1 MPPLGPPIALASP
14 MSLLLQD
21 LRHGARVLG
30 KNPGVS
36 ALAIAVIAL
45 GIGANSAIFSVIN
58 AVLLN
63 SLPYEE
69 SDRLVLLWTDASSS
83 GGPTQVR
90 ATPADIFDWRE
101 QTRAFE
107 AITYF
112 QNQSLT
118 LTALDQPVT
127 PLVHG
132 VDAAYFEVLGVPT
145 ALGRTFAVGEDSPGR
160 DGVVVMSH
168 RLWRDAFGSDPS
180 VIGRQVELDGQPLEV
195 IGVLPEGFHS
205 LSSVSVQ
212 PDLWRPLVLAP
223 FRNIR
228 TGPTIS
234 VIGRLAPAATL
245 DQAEADFRLVVDRI
259 AAEHPDTNGGRTGW
273 LQPVRDFLV
282 GNLEQPLAI
291 LFGAVGFVML
301 LVCANVA
308 NLLLARSACRAKEM
322 ALRLALGAGRGRL
335 VRQLLT
341 ESILLAGVGA
351 LFGLLLANWGV
362 QPLLALIPD
371 SAGVPFLDQASPDAR
386 VVGFTSVLALLTGL
400 LFGLAPARQGSKAP
414 LAQVLQEAG
423 RSNSSGRT
431 AGRVRETLVVSETAV
446 SLVLLVAAVLMM
458 QSLYRLT
465 ELKAGYEAGGV
476 LSVRNAL
483 RGPDYATPESRSN
496 HFSEAIRKLNNLP
509 GVEQASA
516 ISFPPPMNQFGSAR
530 ISLPGVSATPG
541 QEPRTVTR
549 VVTPGFFE
557 TLRIPLLQGRTFTES
572 DGSDAPMAAVVTESF
587 VRAYFDGQDPLG
599 RSFDF
604 VDRFSG
610 RWQII
615 GVVGDLRFS
624 GAQPET
630 RPVVFM
636 PHTQQPF
643 QIMSF
648 MVRTS
653 VDPISL
659 SVAIQKEIWSL
670 GRLMNVY
677 QAEPLAQRL
686 PESYWE
692 MRFTM
697 MILGLFAAIALVLG
711 AAGLYGVISSVVS
724 QRTREIGVRMALGAD
739 RGKILTLVL
748 RQGLGL
754 AGLGV
759 LLGAAGSLALN
770 RLLSSMLF
778 GVEPNDPLTLIAV
791 AAILLTVAGSACAVP
806 ALRAAR
812 TQPVTALR
820 YE

>member
-1 MPPLGPPIALASP
+1 

-21 LRHGARVLG
+21 LRHGSRVLV
-30 KNPGVS
+30 KNPAVS

-45 GIGANSAIFSVIN
+45 GIGANSAIFSVVN

-63 SLPYEE
+63 PLPYEDAE
-69 SDRLVLLWTDASSS
+69 RLAILWTDASAS
-83 GGPTQVR
+83 GGPNQVR
-90 ATPADIFDWRE
+90 ATPADIFDWQE
-101 QTRAFE
+101 QTRSFD

-112 QNQSLT
+112 QNRSLT
-118 LTALDQPVT
+118 LTALEQPVT

-132 VDAAYFEVLGVPT
+132 VDAGYFNVIGVRP
-145 ALGRTFAVGEDSPGR
+145 ALGRTFAAGEDSPGLNE
-160 DGVVVMSH
+160 VVVMSH
-168 RLWRDAFGSDPS
+168 RLWRDAFGSDPRI
-180 VIGRQVELDGQPLEV
+180 IGQLVELDSQPHEV

-212 PDLWRPLVLAP
+212 PDLWRPLVLSP

-228 TGPTIS
+228 TGPTIF
-234 VIGRLAPAATL
+234 VIGRLSPGVTL
-245 DQAEADFRLVVDRI
+245 AEAEADFALAVERI
-259 AAEHPDTNGGRTGW
+259 AAEHPETNGGRVGW

-282 GNLEQPLAI
+282 GDLEQPLAI

-308 NLLLARSACRAKEM
+308 NLLLARSAGRSKEM

-341 ESILLAGVGA
+341 ESVLLSGVGA
-351 LFGLLLANWGV
+351 LFGLILAHWGI
-362 QPLLALIPD
+362 QPLLALIPE
-371 SAGVPFLDQASPDAR
+371 SAGIPFLDQASPDGR
-386 VVGFTSVLALLTGL
+386 VVGFTSVLALFTGL
-400 LFGLAPARQGSKAP
+400 LFGLAPARQGGRTP

-423 RSNSSGRT
+423 RSNSSGRA
-431 AGRVRETLVVSETAV
+431 AGRVREALVVSETAV

-458 QSLYRLT
+458 QSLYGLT
-465 ELKAGYEAGGV
+465 QLKTGYEADSV
-476 LSVRNAL
+476 LSVRNSL
-483 RGPDYATPESRSN
+483 RGPDYATPESRAN
-496 HFSEAIRKLNNLP
+496 HFSEAIRKLNRIP

-530 ISLPGVSATPG
+530 ISIPSISAAPG
-541 QEPRTVTR
+541 QEPRTVAR

-557 TLRIPLLQGRTFTES
+557 TLRVPLLQGRTFTER
-572 DGSDAPMAAVVTESF
+572 DDPDAPMAVVVTESF
-587 VRAYFDGQDPLG
+587 ARAYFDGQDPVG

-604 VDRFSG
+604 VDRFTG
-610 RWQII
+610 RWTIL

-624 GAQPET
+624 GSQPES
-630 RPVVFM
+630 RPVIFM
-636 PHTQQPF
+636 PQAQQPF
-643 QIMSF
+643 NIMSF
-648 MVRTS
+648 MIRTS
-653 VDPISL
+653 VDPMSL
-659 SVAIQKEIWSL
+659 SGAVQKELWTL

-677 QAEPLAQRL
+677 QVETLAQRL

-697 MILGLFAAIALVLG
+697 MILGLFASVALILG
-711 AAGLYGVISSVVS
+711 AAGVYGVISSVVS

-739 RGKILTLVL
+739 RGKILGLVL

-759 LLGAAGSLALN
+759 AIGAVGSLAVN
-770 RLLSSMLF
+770 RLLGSMLF
-778 GVEPNDPLTLIAV
+778 GVEPNDPLTLAAV
-791 AAILLTVAGSACAVP
+791 ATILLAVAGSACAIP
-806 ALRAAR
+806 AWRAAR
-812 TQPVTALR
+812 TQPVAALR